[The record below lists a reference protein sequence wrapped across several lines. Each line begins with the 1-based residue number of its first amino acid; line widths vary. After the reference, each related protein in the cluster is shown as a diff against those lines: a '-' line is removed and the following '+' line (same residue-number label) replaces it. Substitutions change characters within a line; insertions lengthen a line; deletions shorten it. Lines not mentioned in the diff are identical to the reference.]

1 MANVAINT
9 VPTDISI
16 PNDLTTFKTKP
27 QVVWSGS
34 SVKRKGTYTPNYGT
48 KTQQT
53 NDDAWGAGS
62 VSSTIYQDN
71 GNNGLVVSTTSGKSH
86 QVNHELY
93 GDGRWMPASIFNGCG
108 FEVNQNSSDQHA
120 LYLNF
125 YSLVFTSATSDSWR
139 FWGVNPNDG
148 HNSGPRSGYRYLR
161 FNSSSD
167 INTIRGWGKNW
178 LFYGFI
184 LTLHTDGGA
193 KKGQSSRLQ
202 AYNFKIGHKGSHNS
216 SNYRMVP
223 ANKRS
228 YNNRNKTQLGFSDPF
243 V

>member
-1 MANVAINT
+1 MTNVAINT
-9 VPTDISI
+9 VPTEISI
-16 PNDLTTFKTKP
+16 PNDLTTFNTKP

-34 SVKRKGTYTPNYGT
+34 SVKTKGTYTPNYGT

-53 NDDAWGAGS
+53 NDSAWGAGD
-62 VSSTIYQDN
+62 VPRTIYQDN
-71 GNNGLVVSTTSGKSH
+71 GNYGLVVSATSGKSH
-86 QVNHELY
+86 QVNHEVY

-108 FEVNQNSSDQHA
+108 FEAHQNSGSTHA
-120 LYLNF
+120 LYMKF

-139 FWGVNPNDG
+139 FWGVNPSDG

-161 FNSSSD
+161 FNSSGSID
-167 INTIRGWGKNW
+167 TIRSWGKDW

-184 LTLHTDGGA
+184 ITLHTDGGI
-193 KKGQSSRLQ
+193 QSATSSTFK
-202 AYNFKIGHKGSHNS
+202 AFNFKLGHKGSHNS
-216 SNYRMVP
+216 SNYRMIP

-228 YNNRNKTQLGFSDPF
+228 YNNRNITQVGFSDPL